1 MRQSIGVR
9 FIEIVIGLA
18 ASLVGVAIHGWMW
31 R

>member
-9 FIEIVIGLA
+9 FVEIMVGAA
-18 ASLVGVAIHGWMW
+18 ASLIGIALHGML

>member
-9 FIEIVIGLA
+9 FIEIMVGVA
-18 ASLVGVAIHGWMW
+18 ASLIGVALHGMW

>member
-9 FIEIVIGLA
+9 FIEIMVGVA
-18 ASLVGVAIHGWMW
+18 ASLIGLTLHGMW

>member
-9 FIEIVIGLA
+9 FVEIMIGLA
-18 ASLVGVAIHGWMW
+18 ASLVGVALHGML

>member
-9 FIEIVIGLA
+9 FVEIMVGVV
-18 ASLVGVAIHGWMW
+18 ASLIGIALHGML

>member
-9 FIEIVIGLA
+9 FVEIMVGVA
-18 ASLVGVAIHGWMW
+18 ASLIGVALHGML

>member
-9 FIEIVIGLA
+9 FIEIMISVA
-18 ASLVGVAIHGWMW
+18 ASLVGVALHGMW